1 MRKILSFLCVFLLMI
16 SCSKKQDNFS
26 NALDAALH
34 SKDSTLRKVLGNM
47 DKYEVQITYSEIQ
60 RINGGI
66 VFKDTTVGKP
76 NYFYPASTVKFPVAV
91 LALEKLNTLDSI
103 NRNTKFYIEGDTI
116 ETTFAKE
123 ITKIFAVSDN
133 DAFNRLVEFLG
144 QDYINEK
151 LSDKGIKDVRISHRL
166 STDNA
171 YEITT
176 KPLVIYKNDSS
187 TVVSKTIINTS
198 AKPLELIGIKKGIG
212 YMDEDSIVHQPFNF
226 SLKNN
231 YPIAAQHNVLKRIF
245 FPEAFAEQE
254 RFHLSKNQLTFLKN
268 AMKSYP
274 KEAGYNATDYYDSY
288 GKFFMYGDSK
298 EPIPSHIKI
307 YNKVGYAY
315 GTITDCAYIV
325 DTKNNIEFLITATLL
340 VNKNKVFNDNTYEYD
355 TVGIPFL
362 ASLGKKIYEYHLK
375 N

>member
-1 MRKILSFLCVFLLMI
+1 M
-16 SCSKKQDNFS
+16 
-26 NALDAALH
+26 
-34 SKDSTLRKVLGNM
+34 
-47 DKYEVQITYSEIQ
+47 
-60 RINGGI
+60 
-66 VFKDTTVGKP
+66 
-76 NYFYPASTVKFPVAV
+76 

-144 QDYINEK
+144 QDYINKK

-198 AKPLELIGIKKGIG
+198 AKPLELKGIKKGIG

-245 FPEAFAEQE
+245 FPEAFVKQE

-274 KEAGYNATDYYDSY
+274 KDAGYNATDYYDSY

-315 GTITDCAYIV
+315 GTIT
-325 DTKNNIEFLITATLL
+325 N
-340 VNKNKVFNDNTYEYD
+340 
-355 TVGIPFL
+355 
-362 ASLGKKIYEYHLK
+362 
-375 N
+375 